1 MDAPNLAKKPHDG
14 IEMQQNTQQ
23 QLKQESSECIEIGKI
38 IKTEKRNCIF

>member
-23 QLKQESSECIEIGKI
+23 QLK
-38 IKTEKRNCIF
+38 